1 MTLFLEIYKKQEE
14 KKQMD
19 GVFFEPE
26 KLNLVGKGPEKA
38 EFTPFYLCL

>member
-1 MTLFLEIYKKQEE
+1 MRLFFEIYKKQEE

-26 KLNLVGKGPEKA
+26 KLNLAGKAGKS
-38 EFTPFYLCL
+38 